1 MAAESTALTR
11 SEGRRLTALAVA
23 LICFASPSRTFA
35 GEQPAEVHAPAAQQ
49 AGLTRF
55 TLRDAVAHEVRR
67 LAISQSRN
75 AGAQVS
81 QPAPRDRNWVQRHP
95 AAFGALVGA
104 GAGAVSAIPRWNELY
119 CAGGGD
125 EDCFFHGAA
134 GVAVG
139 AGIGAGI
146 GALVGMIAGRP

>member
-1 MAAESTALTR
+1 MIAQARAMMR
-11 SEGRRLTALAVA
+11 GRRTVSLAFAFLCLVSPPLTY
-23 LICFASPSRTFA
+23 A
-35 GEQPAEVHAPAAQQ
+35 GEQPAHGVPSVVRQ
-49 AGLTRF
+49 AGFERLN
-55 TLRDAVAHEVRR
+55 LRDAVAHEVRR
-67 LAISQSRN
+67 QASWRQRT
-75 AGAQVS
+75 GAAQTLPPV
-81 QPAPRDRNWVQRHP
+81 PVDRGWMKRHP

-104 GAGAVSAIPRWNELY
+104 GAGAVSAIPQWNELY

-146 GALVGMIAGRP
+146 GALVGMIAGR

>member
-1 MAAESTALTR
+1 
-11 SEGRRLTALAVA
+11 LTALAVA
-23 LICFASPSRTFA
+23 LICLASPAMAFA
-35 GEQPAEVHAPAAQQ
+35 GEQPAEVHAPAAVHH

-55 TLRDAVAHEVRR
+55 TLRAAVAHEVRR
-67 LAISQSRN
+67 LAVSQSQN
-75 AGAQVS
+75 AS
-81 QPAPRDRNWVQRHP
+81 QPAPRDRGWIQRHP
-95 AAFGALVGA
+95 ATFGALAGA

-119 CAGGGD
+119 CASGGD